1 MKQIRPRSAAKDQAI
16 RLAKMMT
23 ASTGV
28 TPAGFAKLCRAIL
41 RDRRG
46 ENFVEIY
53 GEPPVIRSTPKDKER
68 AESRSSQVV

>member
-1 MKQIRPRSAAKDQAI
+1 MKQTRPQSAAKDQTI

-28 TPAGFAKLCRAIL
+28 TPTGLAKLCRAIL

-53 GEPPVIRSTPKDKER
+53 GEAPVIRSKTSEANLKD
-68 AESRSSQVV
+68 